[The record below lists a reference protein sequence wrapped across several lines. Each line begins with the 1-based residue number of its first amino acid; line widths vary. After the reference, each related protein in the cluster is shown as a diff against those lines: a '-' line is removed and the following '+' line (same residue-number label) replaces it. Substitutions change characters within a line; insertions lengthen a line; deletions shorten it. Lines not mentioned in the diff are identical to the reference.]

1 MKLFKF
7 AFMAVILTALSTSCT
22 KVAEDKENTETSSST
37 PGVEVVYFH
46 GKMRCLKC
54 RAIERF
60 AKEAVDSCFAGNDSV
75 HFKVVDITTADG
87 ERMADAFNVSNSA
100 LLIISKADGKSS
112 YEDLTAFGFKNARKN
127 TPLFK
132 KEVVTI
138 VRKHLN
144 DLQ

>member
-1 MKLFKF
+1 MKLFRF
-7 AFMAVILTALSTSCT
+7 VFWAVILTALTTSCA
-22 KVAEDKENTETSSST
+22 KLDEGKDNTETSSST
-37 PGVEVVYFH
+37 TGVEVVYFH

-87 ERMADAFNVSNSA
+87 ERMADAYKVSSSA
-100 LLIISKADGKSS
+100 LLIISKAERKSF
-112 YEDLTAFGFKNARKN
+112 YEELTVFGFRYARKN

-144 DLQ
+144 ELQ